1 MTDEAVRP
9 RQELRGVGVSSGIGF
24 GQARVMNSGSLQ
36 LPQYQIEASQSQQEV
51 ARLASAITA
60 VNKELDLMIRRSPR
74 KRPKR

>member
-36 LPQYQIEASQSQQEV
+36 LPQYQIEASQSQQ
-51 ARLASAITA
+51 LAQESAQRG
-60 VNKELDLMIRRSPR
+60 ESLP
-74 KRPKR
+74 